1 MTTHGRR
8 NMFVARAG
16 AAIWHDVGVPT
27 PIAPFALSRR
37 GLFRLAGAAVLSAT
51 TVSVSVACGREEIS
65 GPALDS
71 LTAQLRAARSDA
83 ADATAAATAIPDYAA
98 ALGIVAAQR
107 TEHADALDTEIARAT
122 GISTDT
128 SSADTTSAGPTT
140 TTAPTGPPPD
150 LAAVRDILTTSAR
163 SAAEAA
169 RNESGYRAG
178 LLGSISASCTVS
190 ALVVLA

>member
-1 MTTHGRR
+1 M
-8 NMFVARAG
+8 ARAG
-16 AAIWHDVGVPT
+16 AAVWHDVGVPT

-37 GLFRLAGAAVLSAT
+37 GLFRLAGAAALYAA
-51 TVSVSVACGREEIS
+51 TVSTVAACAEDEIS

-98 ALGIVAAQR
+98 ALGVVAAQR

-122 GISTDT
+122 GATTDT
-128 SSADTTSAGPTT
+128 SSTDTTVPASTT
-140 TTAPTGPPPD
+140 TVAPPAPPPD
-150 LAAVRDILTTSAR
+150 IAAVRETLTTSAR

>member
-1 MTTHGRR
+1 M
-8 NMFVARAG
+8 ARAG
-16 AAIWHDVGVPT
+16 AAVWHDVGVPT

-37 GLFRLAGAAVLSAT
+37 GLFRLAGAAALSAA
-51 TVSVSVACGREEIS
+51 TVSTVTACAEDEIS

-71 LTAQLRAARSDA
+71 LTSQLRAARNDA
-83 ADATAAATAIPDYAA
+83 TDATAAATVMSDYAA
-98 ALGIVAAQR
+98 ALGVVAAQR

-122 GISTDT
+122 GASTDT
-128 SSADTTSAGPTT
+128 SGPSGT
-140 TTAPTGPPPD
+140 TTAAPLPPPD
-150 LAAVRDILTTSAR
+150 IAAVREMLTTSAR

-190 ALVVLA
+190 VLVVLA

>member
-1 MTTHGRR
+1 M
-8 NMFVARAG
+8 ARAG
-16 AAIWHDVGVPT
+16 AAVWHDVGVPT

-37 GLFRLAGAAVLSAT
+37 GLFRLAGAAALSAA
-51 TVSVSVACGREEIS
+51 TVSTVAACAQDEIS

-83 ADATAAATAIPDYAA
+83 TDATAAATAIPDYAA
-98 ALGIVAAQR
+98 ALGVVAAQR

-122 GISTDT
+122 GATT
-128 SSADTTSAGPTT
+128 ATATSASTT
-140 TTAPTGPPPD
+140 TVAPPAPPPD
-150 LAAVRDILTTSAR
+150 LAAVREMLTTSAR
-163 SAAEAA
+163 SAADAA

>member
-1 MTTHGRR
+1 M
-8 NMFVARAG
+8 
-16 AAIWHDVGVPT
+16 PT

-37 GLFRLAGAAVLSAT
+37 GLFRLAGAAALSAA
-51 TVSVSVACGREEIS
+51 TVSTVAACADDEIS

-83 ADATAAATAIPDYAA
+83 ADATAASTVIADYAA

-107 TEHADALDTEIARAT
+107 TEHAAALDTEIARAT
-122 GISTDT
+122 GASTNT
-128 SSADTTSAGPTT
+128 SPLATT
-140 TTAPTGPPPD
+140 TTVAPVAPPPD
-150 LAAVRDILTTSAR
+150 IAAVREMLTASAR
-163 SAAEAA
+163 SAADAA
-169 RNESGYRAG
+169 RNESDYRAG

>member
-1 MTTHGRR
+1 MS
-8 NMFVARAG
+8 V
-16 AAIWHDVGVPT
+16 WHDVEVPT
-27 PIAPFALSRR
+27 PIAPFALTRR
-37 GLFRLAGAAVLSAT
+37 GLFRLAGAAALSAA
-51 TVSVSVACGREEIS
+51 TVSTVAACSEEEIS

-83 ADATAAATAIPDYAA
+83 ADATAASTTIADYAA
-98 ALGIVAAQR
+98 ALAVVAAQR

-122 GISTDT
+122 GATTDT
-128 SSADTTSAGPTT
+128 SPPATT
-140 TTAPTGPPPD
+140 TTVVPPTPPAD
-150 LAAVRDILTTSAR
+150 IAAVRETLTASAR

>member
-1 MTTHGRR
+1 M
-8 NMFVARAG
+8 
-16 AAIWHDVGVPT
+16 PT
-27 PIAPFALSRR
+27 PTVPFALSRR

-51 TVSVSVACGREEIS
+51 TVSTMVACGREEIS
-65 GPALDS
+65 GPALDT
-71 LTAQLRAARSDA
+71 LTAQLRAARADA
-83 ADATAAATAIPDYAA
+83 ADATAAAAVIADYAA

-122 GISTDT
+122 GTSTDR
-128 SSADTTSAGPTT
+128 SSVTATTTPAPTT
-140 TTAPTGPPPD
+140 PPPD
-150 LAAVRDILTTSAR
+150 LAAVREMLTASAR
-163 SAAEAA
+163 SAADAA

>member
-1 MTTHGRR
+1 MS
-8 NMFVARAG
+8 V
-16 AAIWHDVGVPT
+16 WHDVGVPT
-27 PIAPFALSRR
+27 PIAALALTRR
-37 GLFRLAGAAVLSAT
+37 GLFRLAGAAVLTTAT
-51 TVSVSVACGREEIS
+51 VGAVAACSDEEIS

-83 ADATAAATAIPDYAA
+83 ADATAAATTIPDYAS
-98 ALGIVAAQR
+98 ALTVVAAQR
-107 TEHADALDTEIARAT
+107 TEHANALDTEIARAT
-122 GISTDT
+122 GATTGT
-128 SSADTTSAGPTT
+128 SPSATT
-140 TTAPTGPPPD
+140 TTVAPSTPPAD
-150 LAAVRDILTTSAR
+150 IAAVRETLTASAR